1 MLLQPGD
8 ICHSSWFPRLLD
20 QIVNA
25 RVKEM
30 LNPQTLVG
38 TVPAPKSSWEF
49 FPNHAMPEP
58 SPLLTGRYAITVERG
73 AGQHH
78 TAYGQFS

>member
-1 MLLQPGD
+1 
-8 ICHSSWFPRLLD
+8 LLD

-58 SPLLTGRYAITVERG
+58 SPQLTRRYAITIT
-73 AGQHH
+73 H
-78 TAYGQFS
+78 